1 MKKKITGGQEA
12 WEQRSLLILPHFE
25 QMPLP
30 LPNFLLY

>member
-1 MKKKITGGQEA
+1 MKKNIGGQEA

-25 QMPLP
+25 QMPLH